1 MQKFKNIY
9 SVLFLVCLAYFN
21 RGISQEEFWTI
32 DYPTTSNEPVLTLLD
47 DQKFALT
54 GHLYKLPEGW
64 NTFTDFYTI
73 DGRLIH
79 KLLWGSSRFDK
90 PSVVFQSI
98 LQDSLLFLSFQNGR
112 LISINTSSF
121 EVDSSY
127 PNILRCLLDK
137 DLSISQ
143 VFKNKEILFFFG
155 YSYKTKC
162 AFEIHYNTVHKTF
175 TYCQPCVN
183 YPQNAIL
190 NLLKDR
196 NILATEVE
204 VGKTYVEKINSST
217 NKISFSIPLDSL
229 FFGIDHLH
237 SYETLSGDIILFY
250 RIESPDRWY
259 SRILRID
266 PSGNLMWSH
275 YLDPNPSQSLLETS
289 FKYYNTIIET
299 PLEELILG
307 GTEGIINVGHRGKYL
322 LSKYSKNGELIWE
335 NSTEIGWE
343 NDAIFSM
350 ILDKSFNI
358 ILAGVAD
365 LTDYETPNRI
375 FFLS

>member
-1 MQKFKNIY
+1 MNDLKY
-9 SVLFLVCLAYFN
+9 LSYLLCLCSLFITLKSFC
-21 RGISQEEFWTI
+21 QETI
-32 DYPTTSNEPVLTLLD
+32 WEKEYPPTSNEPILTKID
-47 DQKFALT
+47 DNKFALT
-54 GHLYKLPEGW
+54 GQWFKLPEGW
-64 NTFTDFYTI
+64 NTFTDFNTI

-98 LQDSLLFLSFQNGR
+98 LQDSLLFLSFQNGI

-137 DLSISQ
+137 DLSINQ
-143 VFKNKEILFFFG
+143 VFKNNEILFFFG
-155 YSYKTKC
+155 HSYNTKC
-162 AFEIHYNTVHKTF
+162 AFEIHYNTVHKTI

-196 NILATEVE
+196 SILATKVE
-204 VGKTYVEKINSST
+204 FGKTYVEQINSST

-229 FFGIDHLH
+229 YFGIDHLN
-237 SYETLSGDIILFY
+237 SYETISGDIILFY

-266 PSGNLMWSH
+266 VSGNLMWSQ
-275 YLDPNPSQSLLETS
+275 YLDPTPSQSLLETN
-289 FKYYNTIIET
+289 FKYFNTIIET

-307 GTEGIINVGHRGKYL
+307 GTEGMINVGHIGKYL
-322 LSKYSKNGELIWE
+322 LSKYSK
-335 NSTEIGWE
+335 
-343 NDAIFSM
+343 
-350 ILDKSFNI
+350 KC
-358 ILAGVAD
+358 
-365 LTDYETPNRI
+365 
-375 FFLS
+375 